1 MKSRM
6 RIFVAGMVFCF
17 LIPSAAKAGISVI
30 GGLTHQKK
38 AAPGEIYKGSILLK
52 NGGTEPE
59 EIKIYQTDYLFHFD
73 GTNDYG
79 SPGKTERSNADWI
92 SFNPHQLII
101 PPDGT
106 ITVNYTVKVPSDTNL
121 VGTYWSMLMVEGIP
135 KNSPL
140 STQPEEDKAKVG
152 ITQIMRYGIQMVTQI
167 SNSGERK
174 LNFLETKLLKE
185 DKKRI
190 LQIDM
195 ENTGQWWLRPSVWVE
210 LYGQDGRYIG
220 RFDGGRKR
228 IYPGTSVRDK
238 VDLSNVPEGK
248 YKALVVADSGGDY
261 IFGANYTLKFEK

>member
-6 RIFVAGMVFCF
+6 RVFVAGMVLCF
-17 LIPSAAKAGISVI
+17 LIPSAGKAGVSVI
-30 GGLTHQKK
+30 GGLTHQRK
-38 AAPGEIYKGSILLK
+38 AVPGEIYKGAILLK
-52 NGGTEPE
+52 NAGTEPE
-59 EIKIYQTDYLFHFD
+59 EIKIYQTDYQFRFD

-79 SPGKTERSNADWI
+79 PPGEAERSNADWL
-92 SFNPHQLII
+92 SFNPHRFII
-101 PPDGT
+101 PPDNT
-106 ITVNYTVKVPSDTNL
+106 VTVNYTVKVPNAPNL

-135 KNSPL
+135 KSSPL
-140 STQPEEDKAKVG
+140 STQPEKNKAKVG
-152 ITQIMRYGIQMVTQI
+152 ITQIIRYGIQMVAHI
-167 SNSGERK
+167 SNTGERK
-174 LNFLETKLLKE
+174 LKFLETKLLKE

-228 IYPGTSVRDK
+228 IYPGTSVRNK